1 MEPARPVEG
10 VRPEAREALN
20 PAGKPSDSG
29 LVDAI
34 AAMRGRLIGLA
45 TRLLWNR
52 DDAEEIVQEA
62 AALAV
67 ARNRE
72 RAGRVDGPWLVRT
85 VVNLCRNLKRRRR
98 PESISP
104 WIETIAKESKR
115 DPVEL
120 REELE
125 RTRAALDKLPD
136 QQRVAL
142 VLRTMEQMAYAEIA
156 EIMSV
161 TEQAVRTH
169 VHLARRKMVDML
181 REKAG
186 D

>member
-1 MEPARPVEG
+1 MVE
-10 VRPEAREALN
+10 
-20 PAGKPSDSG
+20 
-29 LVDAI
+29 AI

-62 AALAV
+62 TVLAV

-72 RAGRVDGPWLVRT
+72 QAGRVDGPWLVRT

-104 WIETIAKESKR
+104 WLESVAKECKR
-115 DPVEL
+115 DVVEL

-125 RTRAALDKLPD
+125 RTRAALEKLPD

-142 VLRTMEQMAYAEIA
+142 VLRAMEQMDYAEIA
-156 EIMSV
+156 EIMNV

-169 VHLARRKMVDML
+169 VHLARKKMMDML
-181 REKAG
+181 REKEG
-186 D
+186 E